1 MCQLRLTTCSRG
13 EDRRW
18 SKLQRAGSNSGSR
31 GGGTAT
37 THAHPGSPR
46 TQHRRGAP
54 RRWGPPHQPRS
65 PLLRAAGPR
74 VPPRSAPGRR
84 EAWPARA
91 NLEAAM
97 ASMVEYKGLKAG
109 YRCGYCGSE
118 EGKASCGEWSGQRGR
133 RGRLASKPRHR
144 PPRSRPG
151 PRGGQHPG
159 RTSQLPL
166 PFPTRFFPDR
176 CPSHSVSRFHPYRD
190 GGLFRRKSGNSGRLP
205 SVKMAQ
211 AASAPRALPAR
222 LGLLAPGR
230 RGALWGGGGGV
241 GVGFGWAGPRLAFE
255 GLGPWRPGPRFRP
268 ASWNIS
274 RARTSTAAATARTSR
289 AVAPMVS
296 GPGWWAGKGAGGSAA
311 GGCPRGVAASRA
323 EWLEGRVQAPAQA

>member
-1 MCQLRLTTCSRG
+1 MCQLRLTTCSCG
-13 EDRRW
+13 KDRRW

-31 GGGTAT
+31 RGGATAT
-37 THAHPGSPR
+37 THAHPGSPW

-54 RRWGPPHQPRS
+54 RHWGPAPQPRS

-84 EAWPARA
+84 EAWPASA

-109 YRCGYCGSE
+109 YRCGYCDSE
-118 EGKASCGEWSGQRGR
+118 EGKASCGEWSGQRDR

-190 GGLFRRKSGNSGRLP
+190 GGLFRERAEIVEGCPRSRWRSRL
-205 SVKMAQ
+205 Q
-211 AASAPRALPAR
+211 
-222 LGLLAPGR
+222 R
-230 RGALWGGGGGV
+230 RGRSRQGSAC
-241 GVGFGWAGPRLAFE
+241 
-255 GLGPWRPGPRFRP
+255 WRPGG
-268 ASWNIS
+268 
-274 RARTSTAAATARTSR
+274 
-289 AVAPMVS
+289 AVH
-296 GPGWWAGKGAGGSAA
+296 
-311 GGCPRGVAASRA
+311 CGVAAAALGLGWVAAR
-323 EWLEGRVQAPAQA
+323 RV